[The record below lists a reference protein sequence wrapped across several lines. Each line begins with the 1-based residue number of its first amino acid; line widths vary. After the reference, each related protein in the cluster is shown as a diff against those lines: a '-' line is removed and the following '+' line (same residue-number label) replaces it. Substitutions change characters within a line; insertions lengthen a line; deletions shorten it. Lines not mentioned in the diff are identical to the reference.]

1 MIEYITAEYTL
12 VSIIFIS
19 MCILFDGFFGD
30 EDENNHYNLMRLD
43 IKDICSKVLS
53 MDKEELNQFLL
64 DTNQLDALVSISD
77 NSHEVEF
84 LFEHYNITFYNDV
97 DHYTNFMS
105 INRRKVS
112 MSEMFVEPK
121 SKYTI
126 EYMHGVLMHQKF
138 DLLIQDEKLMR
149 QWA

>member
-1 MIEYITAEYTL
+1 MMEYITAEYTL
-12 VSIIFIS
+12 AAIVFIS
-19 MCILFDGFFGD
+19 ICILLDGFFGD

-43 IKDICSKVLS
+43 IKEICSKVLS
-53 MDKEELNQFLL
+53 MDKVELDKFLS
-64 DTNQLDALVSISD
+64 DTNQLDALVLVSD
-77 NSHEVEF
+77 DSPEIEF
-84 LFEHYNITFYNDV
+84 LFEHYNITFCNDV
-97 DHYTNFMS
+97 DYYTNFMS

-126 EYMHGVLMHQKF
+126 EYMHGVLMYQKF

-149 QWA
+149 HWA